1 MDYTVTASG
10 LQQDQP
16 PAIGDLSSLT
26 VVILENDNAEGILEI
41 RLDHVNFTGKSQN
54 KDEFLLCKNDI
65 TFSVNVCFILAFF
78 LSVEENVGTLL
89 LPVVRRVGSYGIVS
103 VQFISRGLSA
113 TSDLDYIL
121 KNGTLTFVQGQNS
134 SHINVTIVD
143 DLDR

>member
-41 RLDHVNFTGKSQN
+41 RQDHVNFTGKSQN
-54 KDEFLLCKNDI
+54 KDELLLCKNDI
-65 TFSVNVCFILAFF
+65 TFSINVLAFF

-121 KNGTLTFVQGQNS
+121 KNGTLTFVQGQNA